1 MIFNE
6 KNILKNIIEFKNELL
21 KRINSLESRL
31 SDRIKLHDKDFTMK
45 LDTISEKIKPMQTD
59 IYTLMHISSEKEK
72 NIEKIENLEKFKN
85 KTESTILA
93 QNIRINKS
101 LDEISDIKAK
111 YDKIIIE
118 NLTIPGF
125 VGHSCKYKNL
135 SEFIISNLKEN
146 DKNENQYNNLN
157 NEIVSLKQKTDNLLK
172 MYFGIFDKIFDR
184 ANKLIENKNE
194 DLKIALGKKLEEI
207 MDKISE
213 IKLKDIENKM
223 NLENHLKQFKLFTED
238 VYGFKEHLD
247 KLDAKIEQ
255 ELNKNNNER
264 EEENNNVKNNVINAS
279 KEKIVD
285 TKKSIIKYKKEK
297 EESKKISKTLEERGI
312 HEEKMTLKNIN
323 DIKDLKA
330 ELNKI
335 KNIINSGQKENKMNI
350 NNTLN
355 IFKNELNQLKLNI
368 DEINL
373 KQKQINF
380 PIKYNINKDPI
391 KNINKG
397 NKFNKEQ
404 QKTFTKN
411 EKEKN
416 EVENNAKD
424 ELIIN
429 ELNNIKKENILKNK
443 EIKKEQESIN
453 KTEDFFLTKY
463 LTKKQLL
470 EKKYTKNKDIDSDN
484 EINKNNIPKE
494 RKIIQQK
501 EEINIEKKL
510 SYTYIPNIKE
520 NKYTQYE
527 INSSSNKLNNEYSN
541 LFNLSSNDIKANKA
555 KKKREFLSPIVDK
568 MYKEYYIKKNLKE
581 KSNENEKKLAKQ
593 TVKKLIPA
601 FGRTNY
607 EPY

>member
-285 TKKSIIKYKKEK
+285 IKKSNIKYKKEK

-312 HEEKMTLKNIN
+312 HEEKMTLKTIN

-443 EIKKEQESIN
+443 EIKKEQELIN

-520 NKYTQYE
+520 DKYTQYK
-527 INSSSNKLNNEYSN
+527 INSSRNNEYSN

-607 EPY
+607 EPYN

>member
-285 TKKSIIKYKKEK
+285 IKKSIIKYKKEK

-443 EIKKEQESIN
+443 EIKKEQELIN

-470 EKKYTKNKDIDSDN
+470 EKKYIKNKDIDSDN

-520 NKYTQYE
+520 DKYTQYK
-527 INSSSNKLNNEYSN
+527 INSSRNNEYSN

-607 EPY
+607 EPYN

>member
-146 DKNENQYNNLN
+146 DKNEKQYNNLN

-194 DLKIALGKKLEEI
+194 DLKMALGKKLEEI

-285 TKKSIIKYKKEK
+285 IKKSIIKYKKEK

-312 HEEKMTLKNIN
+312 HEEKMTLKTIN

-443 EIKKEQESIN
+443 EIKKEQELIN

-520 NKYTQYE
+520 DKYTQYK
-527 INSSSNKLNNEYSN
+527 INSSRNNEYSN

-607 EPY
+607 EPYN

>member
-285 TKKSIIKYKKEK
+285 IKKSIIKYKKEK

-429 ELNNIKKENILKNK
+429 ELNNIKKENIFKNK
-443 EIKKEQESIN
+443 EIKKEQELIN

-470 EKKYTKNKDIDSDN
+470 EKKYIKNKDIDSDN

-520 NKYTQYE
+520 DKYTQYK
-527 INSSSNKLNNEYSN
+527 INSSRNNEYSN

-607 EPY
+607 EPYN

>member
-213 IKLKDIENKM
+213 IRLKDIENKM

-285 TKKSIIKYKKEK
+285 IKKSIIKYKKEK

-443 EIKKEQESIN
+443 EIKKEQELIN

-520 NKYTQYE
+520 DKYTQYK
-527 INSSSNKLNNEYSN
+527 INSSRNNEYSN

-607 EPY
+607 EPYN

>member
-1 MIFNE
+1 
-6 KNILKNIIEFKNELL
+6 
-21 KRINSLESRL
+21 
-31 SDRIKLHDKDFTMK
+31 
-45 LDTISEKIKPMQTD
+45 MQTD

-184 ANKLIENKNE
+184 ANKLIENKNG

-255 ELNKNNNER
+255 KLNKNNNER

-285 TKKSIIKYKKEK
+285 IKKSIIKYKKEK

-312 HEEKMTLKNIN
+312 QEEKMTLKNIN

-443 EIKKEQESIN
+443 EIKKEQELIN
-453 KTEDFFLTKY
+453 KTEKNLNNNIIKSRNNSGLVSATKLNEESKDFFLTKY

-470 EKKYTKNKDIDSDN
+470 EKKYTKNKDIDLDN

-555 KKKREFLSPIVDK
+555 KKKREFLSPIVDR

>member
-194 DLKIALGKKLEEI
+194 DLKMALGKKLEEI

-312 HEEKMTLKNIN
+312 HEEKMTLKTIN

-443 EIKKEQESIN
+443 EIKKEQELIN

-520 NKYTQYE
+520 DKYTQYK
-527 INSSSNKLNNEYSN
+527 INSSRNNEYSN

-607 EPY
+607 EPYN

>member
-285 TKKSIIKYKKEK
+285 IKKSIIKYKKEK

-368 DEINL
+368 DEIN
-373 KQKQINF
+373 
-380 PIKYNINKDPI
+380 Y
-391 KNINKG
+391 
-397 NKFNKEQ
+397 
-404 QKTFTKN
+404 
-411 EKEKN
+411 
-416 EVENNAKD
+416 
-424 ELIIN
+424 
-429 ELNNIKKENILKNK
+429 
-443 EIKKEQESIN
+443 
-453 KTEDFFLTKY
+453 
-463 LTKKQLL
+463 
-470 EKKYTKNKDIDSDN
+470 
-484 EINKNNIPKE
+484 
-494 RKIIQQK
+494 
-501 EEINIEKKL
+501 
-510 SYTYIPNIKE
+510 
-520 NKYTQYE
+520 
-527 INSSSNKLNNEYSN
+527 
-541 LFNLSSNDIKANKA
+541 
-555 KKKREFLSPIVDK
+555 
-568 MYKEYYIKKNLKE
+568 
-581 KSNENEKKLAKQ
+581 
-593 TVKKLIPA
+593 
-601 FGRTNY
+601 
-607 EPY
+607 

>member
-443 EIKKEQESIN
+443 EIKKEQELIN

-520 NKYTQYE
+520 DKYTQYK
-527 INSSSNKLNNEYSN
+527 INSSRNNEYSN

>member
-285 TKKSIIKYKKEK
+285 IKKSIIKYKKEK

-443 EIKKEQESIN
+443 EIKKEQELIN

-520 NKYTQYE
+520 DKYTQYK
-527 INSSSNKLNNEYSN
+527 INSSRNNEYSN

>member
-1 MIFNE
+1 
-6 KNILKNIIEFKNELL
+6 
-21 KRINSLESRL
+21 
-31 SDRIKLHDKDFTMK
+31 MK
-45 LDTISEKIKPMQTD
+45 LT
-59 IYTLMHISSEKEK
+59 
-72 NIEKIENLEKFKN
+72 
-85 KTESTILA
+85 
-93 QNIRINKS
+93 
-101 LDEISDIKAK
+101 
-111 YDKIIIE
+111 
-118 NLTIPGF
+118 
-125 VGHSCKYKNL
+125 
-135 SEFIISNLKEN
+135 
-146 DKNENQYNNLN
+146 
-157 NEIVSLKQKTDNLLK
+157 
-172 MYFGIFDKIFDR
+172 
-184 ANKLIENKNE
+184 
-194 DLKIALGKKLEEI
+194 
-207 MDKISE
+207 
-213 IKLKDIENKM
+213 
-223 NLENHLKQFKLFTED
+223 
-238 VYGFKEHLD
+238 
-247 KLDAKIEQ
+247 
-255 ELNKNNNER
+255 
-264 EEENNNVKNNVINAS
+264 
-279 KEKIVD
+279 
-285 TKKSIIKYKKEK
+285 
-297 EESKKISKTLEERGI
+297 
-312 HEEKMTLKNIN
+312 
-323 DIKDLKA
+323 
-330 ELNKI
+330 
-335 KNIINSGQKENKMNI
+335 
-350 NNTLN
+350 
-355 IFKNELNQLKLNI
+355 
-368 DEINL
+368 INL

-443 EIKKEQESIN
+443 EIKKEQELIN

-520 NKYTQYE
+520 DKYTQYK
-527 INSSSNKLNNEYSN
+527 INSSRNNEYSN

-581 KSNENEKKLAKQ
+581 KSNDNEKKLAKQ

>member
-285 TKKSIIKYKKEK
+285 IKKSIIKYKKEK

-443 EIKKEQESIN
+443 EIKKEQELIN

-520 NKYTQYE
+520 DKYTQYK
-527 INSSSNKLNNEYSN
+527 INSSRNNEYSN

-607 EPY
+607 EPYN

>member
-285 TKKSIIKYKKEK
+285 IKKSIIKYKKEK
-297 EESKKISKTLEERGI
+297 EESKKISKILEERGI

-443 EIKKEQESIN
+443 EIKKEQELIN

-520 NKYTQYE
+520 DKYTQYK
-527 INSSSNKLNNEYSN
+527 INSSRNNEYSN

-607 EPY
+607 EPYN

>member
-101 LDEISDIKAK
+101 LDEISGIKAK

-285 TKKSIIKYKKEK
+285 IKKSIIKYKKEK
-297 EESKKISKTLEERGI
+297 EESKKNSKTLEERGI

-443 EIKKEQESIN
+443 EIKKEQELIN
-453 KTEDFFLTKY
+453 KTEKNLNNNIIKSRNNSGLVSAKKLNEEAKDFFLTKY

-470 EKKYTKNKDIDSDN
+470 EKKYIKNKDIGIDN

-527 INSSSNKLNNEYSN
+527 INSSHWL
-541 LFNLSSNDIKANKA
+541 
-555 KKKREFLSPIVDK
+555 
-568 MYKEYYIKKNLKE
+568 
-581 KSNENEKKLAKQ
+581 
-593 TVKKLIPA
+593 
-601 FGRTNY
+601 
-607 EPY
+607 

>member
-72 NIEKIENLEKFKN
+72 NIEKIENLEKFKY

-285 TKKSIIKYKKEK
+285 IKKSNIKYKKEK

-443 EIKKEQESIN
+443 EIKKEQELIN

-520 NKYTQYE
+520 DKYTQYK
-527 INSSSNKLNNEYSN
+527 INSSRNNEYSN

-607 EPY
+607 EPYN